1 MSRGAAAP
9 CNPAPSTK
17 HLPEREP
24 LQDLQAKPE
33 TGRGWLGPIGAA
45 RGRGVPAGVWPRAVT
60 CRTGQ
65 PPGRARARAPGS
77 VRRGSS
83 REGGA
88 TGGAGRLLVAPGG
101 RGDSGCGAGR
111 PGVRGVAAGA
121 SGRAGARGGVGE
133 FLACRR
139 VAGVPGWCS
148 GSPGSG
154 RGGGTWASRSGCG
167 DGGPAG
173 SWLRDGARGWGL
185 LGGRKVREVAERGGV
200 CGHGPG
206 ARVCARA
213 AGTCLVLS
221 RGSRDSRASVVTFQ
235 FL

>member
-1 MSRGAAAP
+1 MSP
-9 CNPAPSTK
+9 ITC
-17 HLPEREP
+17 HLSLSRT
-24 LQDLQAKPE
+24 LQARPE
-33 TGRGWLGPIGAA
+33 TGRGWLGPIGAM
-45 RGRGVPAGVWPRAVT
+45 RGRGVAPRGSHVLPAACVVQVRPVGRRHWRGGPPP
-60 CRTGQ
+60 CG
-65 PPGRARARAPGS
+65 PGRPRGQRLWRGAPGCS
-77 VRRGSS
+77 GRGSRS
-83 REGGA
+83 E
-88 TGGAGRLLVAPGG
+88 
-101 RGDSGCGAGR
+101 
-111 PGVRGVAAGA
+111 
-121 SGRAGARGGVGE
+121 GRAGARGGVGE